1 MLLDPDL
8 VTMTTDLSPQDR
20 QLQLAEER
28 TRAAARRT
36 RLAEERTYSAWVR
49 TGLASAAAGLGIV
62 KLLGDTEPRWLIH
75 TLGTLFVLVGG
86 AMFAIGFW
94 AYRRTGRTLQATAAG
109 GVPLWILGC
118 LTAALL
124 AAAIAGLWLVWRI

>member
-1 MLLDPDL
+1 
-8 VTMTTDLSPQDR
+8 MTTDLSPQDR

-75 TLGTLFVLVGG
+75 ALGTLFVLVGG
-86 AMFAIGFW
+86 VMFAIGFW
-94 AYRRTGRTLQATAAG
+94 AYRRASRALEIASEG
-109 GVPLWILGC
+109 GLPLWVLGW
-118 LTAALL
+118 LSAALL
-124 AAAIAGLWLVWRI
+124 VGAGAGLWLVWRL